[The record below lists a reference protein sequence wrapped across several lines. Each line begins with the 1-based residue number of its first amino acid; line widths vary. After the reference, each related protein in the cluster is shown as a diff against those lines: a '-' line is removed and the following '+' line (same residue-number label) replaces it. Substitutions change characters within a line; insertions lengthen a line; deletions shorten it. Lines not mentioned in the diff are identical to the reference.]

1 VNTVELQIKTKRP
14 RIEIIPMIDVIFFLL
29 VFFMLYG
36 TLDTNKTAVKV
47 DLPKTVNLGDPT
59 TPSLV
64 VSIHEDGGVWIGNDS
79 IADDQLSTVIRE
91 RVKKDP
97 NLLVVLHPERL
108 VPYERLIAVMD
119 RLAAGG
125 VTRPLLGVERQKQ
138 SEAKL

>member
-1 VNTVELQIKTKRP
+1 MELQIKTKRP

-59 TPSLV
+59 NASLV
-64 VSIHEDGGVWIGNDS
+64 VDIHEDGGVWIGTDS
-79 IADDQLSTVIRE
+79 IRDDKLAAVIRE
-91 RVKKDP
+91 RVKENPD
-97 NLLVVLHPERL
+97 LLVVLHPQRL
-108 VPYERLIAVMD
+108 VPYERLVAVMD

-138 SEAKL
+138 AEAKL